1 MAILYGGIAANIT
14 RIIFTENSDY
24 YFGEDLEENERKIAI
39 ELIISIAYLSV
50 TYLIGFVIY

>member
-1 MAILYGGIAANIT
+1 MAILYGSIAANIT

-39 ELIISIAYLSV
+39 EIISSIAYLSV
-50 TYLIGFVIY
+50 TYLIRFIV